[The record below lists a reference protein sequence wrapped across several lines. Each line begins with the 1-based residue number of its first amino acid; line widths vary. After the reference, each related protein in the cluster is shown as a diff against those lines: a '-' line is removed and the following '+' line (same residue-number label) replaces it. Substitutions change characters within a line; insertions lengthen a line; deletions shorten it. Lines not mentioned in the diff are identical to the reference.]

1 MSNSPLGIITP
12 KTFSGEQ
19 IAKTAVSTFGTDEIT
34 PEQLSATLAFLV
46 PSLYELKYHR
56 IGNGGKRPT
65 FIVPNYGEATLL
77 KQ

>member
-1 MSNSPLGIITP
+1 MSDSPLGIITP

-46 PSLYELKYHR
+46 PSLY
-56 IGNGGKRPT
+56 
-65 FIVPNYGEATLL
+65 
-77 KQ
+77 